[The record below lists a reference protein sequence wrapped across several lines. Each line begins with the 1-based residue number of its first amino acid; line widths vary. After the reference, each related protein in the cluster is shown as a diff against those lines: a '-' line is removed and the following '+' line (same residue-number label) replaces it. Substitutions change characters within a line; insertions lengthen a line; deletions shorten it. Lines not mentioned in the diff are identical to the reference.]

1 MFERINWQPDRKELQ
16 RFAAAMLIGFSLLA
30 LLSAWR
36 AKGIG
41 QSSIVLTAIG
51 VSLAI
56 AAFIP
61 KLGRVA
67 YLAVYLPTSV
77 VGHIVSSIVLTL
89 IFFLV
94 FTPLGLVMRFM
105 GKDFL
110 QQRRP
115 KQQAGWKRVATVK
128 TEESYYRQF

>member
-1 MFERINWQPDRKELQ
+1 MLERVNWHPNQKELR
-16 RFAAAMLIGFSLLA
+16 RFAVAMLIGFSVLA

-36 AKGIG
+36 AKGIA
-41 QSSIVLTAIG
+41 QSAIVLAAIG

-61 KLGRVA
+61 KLGRAA
-67 YLAVYLPTSV
+67 YLAVYVSSSV
-77 VGHIVSSIVLTL
+77 VGHVVSSVVLAL

-94 FTPLGLVMRFM
+94 FTPVGLFMRLL
-105 GKDFL
+105 GKDPL

-115 KQQAGWKRVATVK
+115 KQQVGWKRVVTVK
-128 TEESYYRQF
+128 TEDSYYRQF

>member
-1 MFERINWQPDRKELQ
+1 MLERINWHPDGRELR
-16 RFAAAMLIGFSLLA
+16 RFAVAMLSGFSVLA

-36 AKGIG
+36 AKGIA
-41 QSSIVLTAIG
+41 QSSVVLAAIG

-67 YLAVYLPTSV
+67 YLAVYVSSGV
-77 VGHIVSSIVLTL
+77 VGHLVSSVVLAL

-94 FTPLGLVMRFM
+94 FTPLGILMRLM
-105 GKDFL
+105 GKDLL

-115 KQQAGWKRVATVK
+115 KQPAGWKRVATVK
-128 TEESYYRQF
+128 TKDSYYRQF

>member
-1 MFERINWQPDRKELQ
+1 MSRSLRWTEVVMFERVNWHPDRKELQ
-16 RFAAAMLIGFSLLA
+16 RFARAMLIGFSLLA

-36 AKGIG
+36 AKGIA
-41 QSSIVLTAIG
+41 QSSIVLVAIG

-61 KLGRVA
+61 KLGRVT
-67 YLAVYLPTSV
+67 YLAVYLSTSV
-77 VGHIVSSIVLTL
+77 VGHVVSSIVLAL

-94 FTPLGLVMRFM
+94 FTPLGMFMRLV
-105 GKDFL
+105 GKDLL

-115 KQQAGWKRVATVK
+115 KQRAGWKRV
-128 TEESYYRQF
+128 